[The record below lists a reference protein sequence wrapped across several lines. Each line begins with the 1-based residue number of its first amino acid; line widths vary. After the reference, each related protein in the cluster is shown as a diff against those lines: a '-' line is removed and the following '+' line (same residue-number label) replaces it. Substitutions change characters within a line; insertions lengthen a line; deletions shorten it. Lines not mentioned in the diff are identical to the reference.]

1 MGGAECGAEALFD
14 AARSAPRRV
23 GFEGAPRRAAPSRA
37 VCVRGVR
44 GGVRR
49 GLAIASGLVGCAAR
63 WPPVQPRRARR
74 SSQSAGTR
82 FKVVAPVVERLW
94 RCDRWVVSRTG
105 TKSLD
110 SARLAAKA
118 SHQAGWRACLL
129 AGGHQSF
136 GGGVARALPCRRATR
151 PAAGGCGGADPAA
164 HAAGSAMGRPS
175 SLCLTGRQLGVER
188 ALLEACLDAVA
199 APVPILGFH
208 CTFLGGRFGRVCGLL
223 AMASVRDRKP
233 ERFHR
238 RRN

>member
-1 MGGAECGAEALFD
+1 MGGVTDRDQIPGLC
-14 AARSAPRRV
+14 AP
-23 GFEGAPRRAAPSRA
+23 GCQGAAP
-37 VCVRGVR
+37 
-44 GGVRR
+44 
-49 GLAIASGLVGCAAR
+49 
-63 WPPVQPRRARR
+63 
-74 SSQSAGTR
+74 
-82 FKVVAPVVERLW
+82 
-94 RCDRWVVSRTG
+94 
-105 TKSLD
+105 
-110 SARLAAKA
+110 
-118 SHQAGWRACLL
+118 GWLRACLL

-238 RRN
+238 RRNKVPLWIWSALVARQRLTRAAFIHLSAHCVPPAMLALCRRRWRALDPPRWRL